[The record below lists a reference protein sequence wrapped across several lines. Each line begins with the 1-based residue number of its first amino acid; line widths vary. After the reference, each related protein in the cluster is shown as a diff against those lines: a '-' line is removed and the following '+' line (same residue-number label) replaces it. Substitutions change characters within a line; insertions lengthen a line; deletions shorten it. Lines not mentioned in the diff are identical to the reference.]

1 MLVKRTANASSTT
14 LIEQKAHRT
23 VSHPYAQQKNAT
35 GPQRVIRFDKKPAA
49 ATSGPSMT
57 QTDMKTSTA
66 RLAGASC
73 LRVVSSN
80 SLMHS
85 SGSQPA
91 APSKKQMPITRKEP
105 ENMKP
110 SDDVVASTAASRNL
124 SRPTI
129 SQLARVR
136 PPVIKTIP
144 KTIPKLETR
153 KTKLLVKS
161 ESNGPT
167 VTQGLNNKG
176 RSANIAV
183 GPLKDQRP
191 VAPASI
197 SLPPSPDSS
206 MLTQSPVKSNV
217 TTPERSKTESSES
230 RVVATNRQALPQ
242 VELGAESSSKLI
254 AFRVYLAI

>member
-1 MLVKRTANASSTT
+1 
-14 LIEQKAHRT
+14 
-23 VSHPYAQQKNAT
+23 
-35 GPQRVIRFDKKPAA
+35 
-49 ATSGPSMT
+49 
-57 QTDMKTSTA
+57 
-66 RLAGASC
+66 
-73 LRVVSSN
+73 
-80 SLMHS
+80 MHS
-85 SGSQPA
+85 SGSQLA

-183 GPLKDQRP
+183 GPLKDQQP

-206 MLTQSPVKSNV
+206 TLTQSPVTSNV

-242 VELGAESSSKLI
+242 AELGAESSGKLI